1 MIAWWVNDKSRLK
14 VETKKIEDLQ
24 KKSPW
29 LDNIE
34 WSFDNSVRLCVAFDI
49 NLDHGRFS
57 LVLTYHNTF
66 PCSPPSVAPIDESRL
81 SSHQYGNGD
90 LCLEIRPDNWRQE
103 FTGANMIES
112 AYALLKLEVP
122 DDEGNTT
129 TAPSAHNVPDT
140 ITHRF
145 AHSRFYVTPEVKQ
158 ALLFDA
164 PDTATARIYV
174 QWTGLDFAVAH
185 LKSLELIDFHWCNE
199 SIPAALEA
207 EAHSRKGIVIRTAKC
222 EPNLSVVQTAS
233 DLISTLD
240 YDPGF
245 SKEMSF
251 ALIVTSDEK
260 LILYVKLSD
269 GDQLYRHQPI
279 FSPTETHRRSGEEF
293 NEVEKI
299 KVGIIGLGSLGSKVA
314 ATLARAGLRNF
325 ELVDDDIL
333 HPGNLE
339 RHDADWRDIGVHKV
353 DIVSRRLKLIS
364 PDVKVSTRKTS
375 IGAQVSSTE
384 AGNVSAALA
393 SCDIIIDAT
402 ANSHAFNHLAG
413 LSISAEKNLFWAG
426 IYSGGIGGYI
436 ARSRSGIDPDPFSV
450 RESLNQYYSTI
461 DTPPPIPDE
470 DGYDGREEN
479 VVLTASDA
487 DVSII
492 SAHLANLVI
501 DTALKREPSQFEH
514 QIYIIGLKRAW
525 IFDSSFDIRP
535 ITVAA
540 VIKEDLSTPD
550 LNPEQQEFLNTL
562 IVKKLNELK
571 DSTPDS

>member
-1 MIAWWVNDKSRLK
+1 MTAWWANEHSRLK
-14 VETKKIEDLQ
+14 TETEKIDALQ
-24 KKSPW
+24 RKSTW
-29 LDNIE
+29 LENVE
-34 WSFDNSVRLCVAFDI
+34 WSFDNSVRLCVTFDI
-49 NLDHGRFS
+49 NLDHDSFS

-66 PCSPPSVAPIDESRL
+66 PCSPPSVAPIDKNRL
-81 SSHQYGNGD
+81 SSHQYPNGD
-90 LCLEIRPDNWRQE
+90 LCLEIRPDNWRQG
-103 FTGANMIES
+103 FTGADMIES
-112 AYALLKLEVP
+112 AYSLLKLEAP

-145 AHSRFYVTPEVKQ
+145 ARSRFYVTPEVKQ

-164 PDTATARIYV
+164 PNTATARIYV
-174 QWTGLDFAVAH
+174 QWSGLDFAVAH
-185 LKSLELIDFHWCNE
+185 LKSLELEDFHWCNE
-199 SIPAALEA
+199 SIPVALEA

-222 EPNLSVVQTAS
+222 EPNLSAVQTAS

-245 SKEMSF
+245 SKELSF

-260 LILYVKLSD
+260 FILYVKLFD
-269 GDQLYRHQPI
+269 GDQLYRYQLI
-279 FSPTETHRRSGEEF
+279 LSPTETHRRSGEEF
-293 NEVEKI
+293 SELESI

-314 ATLARAGLRNF
+314 VTLARSGLRNF

-333 HPGNLE
+333 HSGNLE

-353 DIVSRRLKLIS
+353 DIASRRLKLIS
-364 PDVKVSTRKTS
+364 PDIKVSTRKTS

-384 AGNVSAALA
+384 AGNVNAALV

-402 ANSHAFNHLAG
+402 ANPHAFNHLAG
-413 LSISAEKNLFWAG
+413 LTIKAEKSLFWAG
-426 IYSGGIGGYI
+426 IYAGGIGGYI
-436 ARSRSGIDPDPFSV
+436 ARSRYNFDPDPFSV
-450 RESLNQYYSTI
+450 REALNQYYSTI

-470 DGYDGREEN
+470 SGYDGREQS

-501 DTALKREPSQFEH
+501 DTALEREPSQFEH

-525 IFDSSFDIRP
+525 IFDAAFDIRP

-540 VIKEDLSTPD
+540 TIRENLPITETD
-550 LNPEQQEFLNTL
+550 PEQQEFLNTL
-562 IVKKLNELK
+562 IAKKLHEFK